1 MIYPLAIQQFA
12 KQNILKLAVEIIG
25 NLDHVEIDTV
35 CFSSLAVVDY
45 RKILSLQQ

>member
-1 MIYPLAIQQFA
+1 
-12 KQNILKLAVEIIG
+12 LKLAVEIIG
-25 NLDHVEIDTV
+25 NSDHVEIDAV